1 MTIFAFGRLGRRV
14 VLMVGLVTLTG
25 AFRPDLYEIPL
36 EGVGP
41 SSRMAG
47 KAKLTPAR
55 SPFGLAMTEDGY
67 FIFNIEVEAATL
79 PPVAAFGPAY
89 QTYVAWITSND
100 LSKVVRIGAFQA
112 GESVKG
118 KVAMNKYMVI
128 VTAEASPDGEKWA
141 GPIVLRGR
149 SPSSYLSNF
158 SSEEMFNGGVPR

>member
-1 MTIFAFGRLGRRV
+1 MTRPSFRRLAARAA
-14 VLMVGLVTLTG
+14 LLVGLIPLTG

-41 SSRMAG
+41 SSRMEG
-47 KAKLTPAR
+47 KAKPTPAR

-79 PPVAAFGPAY
+79 PPIAAFGPAY

-118 KVAMNKYMVI
+118 TVAMNKYMVI
-128 VTAEASPDGEKWA
+128 VTAETKPDGEKWA

>member
-1 MTIFAFGRLGRRV
+1 MTMPSLRRLGTRV
-14 VLMVGLVTLTG
+14 ALLVGLLPLTG

-41 SSRMAG
+41 SSRMEG
-47 KAKLTPAR
+47 KAKLTPSR
-55 SPFGLAMTEDGY
+55 SPFGLAMTADGY
-67 FIFNIEVEAATL
+67 FIFDIEITASTL
-79 PPVAAFGPAY
+79 PPVHAFGPAY
-89 QTYVAWITSND
+89 QTYVAWVTSND

-128 VTAEASPDGEKWA
+128 VTAERGPDGEKWA

-149 SPSSYLSNF
+149 SPSSYLTNF